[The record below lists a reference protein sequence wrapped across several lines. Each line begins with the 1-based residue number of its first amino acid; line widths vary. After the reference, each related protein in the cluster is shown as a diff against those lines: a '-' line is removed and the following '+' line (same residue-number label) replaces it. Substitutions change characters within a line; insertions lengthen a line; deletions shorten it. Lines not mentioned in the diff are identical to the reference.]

1 MEIRIKNTIVK
12 MQVIITMKLARQ
24 QVLKAM
30 PALLAEICEVLL
42 NTKD

>member
-12 MQVIITMKLARQ
+12 LQVITMKLARQ

-30 PALLAEICEVLL
+30 PALLAEI
-42 NTKD
+42 